1 MDKDYKQLNEHVPIE
16 DTYIPDLNEWHNIP
30 RDLMM
35 YYNHLK
41 IRYDYSMQYKLWL
54 ERKYNISYILF
65 DHMIVSIES
74 NKD

>member
-35 YYNHLK
+35 YDNHLK
-41 IRYDYSMQYKLWL
+41 IRYDYSMQ
-54 ERKYNISYILF
+54 
-65 DHMIVSIES
+65 
-74 NKD
+74 